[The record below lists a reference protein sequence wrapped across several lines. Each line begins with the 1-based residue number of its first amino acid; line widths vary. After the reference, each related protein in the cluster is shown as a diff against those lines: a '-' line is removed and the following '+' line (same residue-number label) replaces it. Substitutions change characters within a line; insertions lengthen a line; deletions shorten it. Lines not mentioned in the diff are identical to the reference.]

1 MIQIRKNV
9 FETNSSS
16 SHSLVYSPNANR
28 NHDYLMD
35 YNLQDGVLYIGRYE
49 GLYFGRAPF
58 QILYS
63 TIDKIRYAY
72 ANFIY
77 DKTKLKELED
87 LVKELYPEVTRI
99 SIFEFSYDENQY
111 KEWEENGKDIDD
123 YCFVSHPSVGTDE
136 PYLESWMDRYH
147 FTLSDFIT
155 DPHYI
160 VIVDGDEYCIWHDM
174 KKAGIIVD
182 NVDMEDRSKNEVV

>member
-16 SHSLVYSPNANR
+16 SHSLVYSPNAHHND
-28 NHDYLMD
+28 DYLMD
-35 YNLQDGVLYIGRYE
+35 YHLQDGVLYIGRYK

-72 ANFIY
+72 ANFVYSEI
-77 DKTKLKELED
+77 KMNELED

-99 SIFEFSYDENQY
+99 SIFESSYDENHY
-111 KEWEENGKDIDD
+111 KEWAENEDMDGYFLVK
-123 YCFVSHPSVGTDE
+123 HPSVGTDE
-136 PYLESWMDRYH
+136 PYLECWMDRYH
-147 FTLSDFIT
+147 FTLRDFIT

-160 VIVDGDEYCIWHDM
+160 VIVDGDEYCIWYDM

-182 NVDMEDRSKNEVV
+182 NADMEDRCKNEVE